1 MSPKVGPFLFIA
13 DPLPGLN
20 PSFDTGLALLSES
33 MGRGIECYWTTAD
46 GIFLDTNRVMASALL
61 IEHAPEGE
69 HPLPAGE
76 ATVFP
81 VDTCQ
86 VVFIRKDPPFD
97 AQYLSL
103 CWLLNM
109 LPSNVLITNKPSV
122 LISHHEK
129 CVPLLALKAGFL
141 GPDDVIPSNILFSQ
155 ESYKI
160 WRKKHQSKS
169 ASRWIVKPWLGHGG
183 RGVRRAESFAEL
195 DALLSD
201 STAFDDGCIV
211 QPYHE
216 MIEHTGDRRVFYL
229 DGKIRG
235 SFVRRAQAGQYVTN
249 LAQGGY
255 AEFVDMTEAEVALCE
270 RVARYLRSVGVDFAG
285 IDVVDTRI
293 NEINITAPTG
303 IRVLQKF
310 TDMKLARDYIDVILG
325 RLEKLREK
333 VSLSYEEFG

>member
-1 MSPKVGPFLFIA
+1 MSPNVGPFLFIA
-13 DPLPGLN
+13 DPISGLK
-20 PSFDTGLALLSES
+20 PATDTGLALLSES
-33 MGRGIECYWTTAD
+33 IGRGVECYWTTAD
-46 GIFLDTNRVMASALL
+46 GIFLEKNRVMASALL
-61 IEHAPEGE
+61 IDDAPKAE
-69 HPLPAGE
+69 HPTSSGE
-76 ATVFP
+76 TAVFP
-81 VDTCQ
+81 VDACQ

-97 AQYLSL
+97 ARYLSL

-109 LPSNVLITNKPSV
+109 LPSNVLVTNRPSV

-141 GPDDVIPSNILFSQ
+141 GPDDVIPSSVLFCR
-155 ESYKI
+155 ESYAI
-160 WRKKHQSKS
+160 WCKRQEGKS
-169 ASRWIVKPWLGHGG
+169 ESRWIVKPWLGHGG
-183 RGVRRAESFAEL
+183 RGVRRAESLQEL
-195 DALLSD
+195 DSLLANND
-201 STAFDDGCIV
+201 AFDDGCIV
-211 QPYHE
+211 QPYHA

-235 SFVRRAQAGQYVTN
+235 SYVRRAQAGEYVTN

-310 TDMKLARDYIDVILG
+310 SDADLASDYIDVICG
-325 RLEKLREK
+325 RLEKLRDK

>member
-20 PSFDTGLALLSES
+20 PSSDTGLALLSES
-33 MGRGIECYWTTAD
+33 VGRGIECYWTTAE
-46 GIFLDTNRVMASALL
+46 GIYLDNNRVMASALL
-61 IEHAPEGE
+61 IGDAPEGQ
-69 HPLPAGE
+69 HPSCAGE
-76 ATVFP
+76 PTVFA
-81 VDTCQ
+81 VDACQ
-86 VVFIRKDPPFD
+86 AVFIRKDPPFD
-97 AQYLSL
+97 PQYLSL
-103 CWLLNM
+103 CWLLDM
-109 LPSNVLITNKPSV
+109 LPSNVLVTNRPSV

-141 GPDDVIPSNILFSQ
+141 GPDDVIPSSILFSQ
-155 ESYKI
+155 ASYRL
-160 WRKKHQSKS
+160 WRKPHEGDKT
-169 ASRWIVKPWLGHGG
+169 SRWIVKPWLGHGG
-183 RGVRRAESFAEL
+183 RGIHRAESMSEL
-195 DALLSD
+195 DAILDD
-201 STAFDDGCIV
+201 SSAFEDGCII
-211 QPYHE
+211 QPYHQ

-235 SFVRRAQAGQYVTN
+235 SFVRRAQAGQFVTN

-255 AEFVDMTEAEVALCE
+255 AESVDMTEAEVALCE

-310 TDMKLARDYIDVILG
+310 TEAKLARDYIDVVLG
-325 RLEKLREK
+325 RLQKIQGK
-333 VSLSYEEFG
+333 VSPDY